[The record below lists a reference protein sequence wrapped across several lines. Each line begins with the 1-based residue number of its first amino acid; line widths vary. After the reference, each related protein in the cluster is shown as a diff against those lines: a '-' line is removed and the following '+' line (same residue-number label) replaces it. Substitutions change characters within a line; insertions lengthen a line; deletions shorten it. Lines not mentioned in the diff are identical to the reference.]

1 MVKLRLSVVLIL
13 RWADAHHR
21 RTGRWPGAHSGPVAG
36 RAGEHWGALESALRH
51 GWRGLPGGDTLARLL
66 VRHGR
71 RPPPWTGRA
80 VKAWTAAEDALVRSL
95 PPAEAARRIAR
106 PLRAVYHRRYLLGV
120 PDGRKKYG

>member
-1 MVKLRLSVVLIL
+1 MVKLRLSVAQIL
-13 RWADAHHR
+13 RWADAHHE

-36 RAGEHWGALESALRH
+36 AAGERWGSIESALRF
-51 GWRGLPGGDTLARLL
+51 GWRGLPGGDSVARLL

-71 RPPPWTGRA
+71 RPPPRTGRG
-80 VKAWTAAEDALVRSL
+80 VRSWTAEEDALVRTL
-95 PPAEAARRIAR
+95 PPTEARRRTAR